1 MYDKYII
8 NDSFKRKLMLMLML
22 MLTLKLKHMRRHAGT
37 TTNTEEFFYET

>member
-8 NDSFKRKLMLMLML
+8 NDSFKRKLML

>member
-8 NDSFKRKLMLMLML
+8 NDSFKRKLMLML

-37 TTNTEEFFYET
+37 TTNAEEFFYET